1 MIDAL
6 IQGRLHGTPTQ
17 RTGASGKPFAVAK
30 VRTPTANGESIFVS
44 VIAFAP
50 AAQAALLALGDGDA
64 VALAGELTPK
74 VWAAANGEHKPACDL
89 LAHQVLTPYH
99 VQRRREVVTRKR
111 EAVARKPDTGRP
123 KDEAWQAGAAESLDF

>member
-50 AAQAALLALGDGDA
+50 AAQAALLALGDGDS

-74 VWAAANGEHKPACDL
+74 VWTTKDGEHKPACDL
-89 LAHQVLTPYH
+89 LAHQVLSAYA
-99 VQRRREVVTRKR
+99 VTRKR

-123 KDEAWQAGAAESLDF
+123 KDEAWHAGAAESLDF